1 MNDPKSSRAEP
12 EFGIQIRDLFCDKAQ
27 YRPDE
32 PVNLVLELVN
42 RGDAQIVYIDIVLSR
57 LDETV
62 RSTAGEKRIEAGH
75 QTLTFA
81 LEGRPELTAA
91 FGIDLTIR
99 ATTESELST
108 SSLTVSTAFDVSADP
123 NSRIRYGFLSDFA
136 SAELGRIGDVK
147 LLTKLHINHV
157 QFYDWMYR
165 HDTLI
170 SPTTR
175 YVDPMGKEG
184 DLEVV
189 REKISACHDA
199 GIRAIAYGAVYAAT
213 SEFFEAHPDWALY
226 HRNGA
231 AYCFIDRFYIMDI
244 SRDSLWSR
252 HIVDQFH
259 AVTEQLGFDGIHM
272 DTYGFPK
279 SAFSHSSE
287 TNRAAK
293 PIFLDQEFP
302 HLIESTRERLGKERT
317 LIFNNVGG
325 WPVETTS
332 AAPQNAV
339 YIEVWKPFDRY
350 HHLVRLIAL
359 GRRCGKGKPV
369 ILAAY
374 LEPFKRA
381 TNEEELAAAEQAALL
396 ATAVIT
402 TAGGYHLLL
411 GEEGG
416 LLMQAYYVDHAIA
429 RPHFLRQIRNYY
441 DFIIRYTDVL
451 FDETMTDVTTS
462 HLGVDFPDYIVAG
475 TPLTQTGEA
484 GMVWVTIRES
494 ATRKLLTFVNLV
506 GLATDEWNVGQN
518 TPQPRTDLFIQARIP
533 SEVTGIFTASPDI
546 ENARPQPLAFSLA
559 TDFLSSADTAGNAPA
574 KRRENEPAE
583 VVATTVPELRTW
595 AIVVINLAQP

>member
-1 MNDPKSSRAEP
+1 MNNPQSSRAEP
-12 EFGIQIRDLFCDKAQ
+12 GFGIQISDLFCDKAQ

-42 RGDAQIVYIDIVLSR
+42 RGDAQIVYINIVLSR
-57 LDETV
+57 LDEMV
-62 RSTAGEKRIEAGH
+62 LSIAEKRRIETGL
-75 QTLTFA
+75 QTLSIA

-91 FGIDLTIR
+91 FGIDLTIS
-99 ATTESELST
+99 TTAESELST
-108 SSLTVSTAFDVSADP
+108 SSLIVSTAFDVAADP

-136 SAELGRIGDVK
+136 SPELGRIGDVK

-170 SPTTR
+170 SPATR

-189 REKISACHDA
+189 REKIAACHDA
-199 GIRAIAYGAVYAAT
+199 GMRAIAYGAVYAAT
-213 SEFFEAHPDWALY
+213 SEFFDAHPDWALY

-244 SRDSLWSR
+244 SRDSQWSR
-252 HIVDQFH
+252 HIVEQFH

-287 TNRAAK
+287 TSRAAK
-293 PIFLDQEFP
+293 LIFLDQEFP
-302 HLIESTRERLGKERT
+302 HLIERTRERLGKERT

-325 WPVETTS
+325 WPVETTG

-350 HHLVRLIAL
+350 HHLVELITL
-359 GRRCGKGKPV
+359 GRRCGRGKPV

-374 LEPFKRA
+374 LEPFKCA
-381 TNEEELAAAEQAALL
+381 TGDEELAAAEQAALL

-429 RPHFLRQIRNYY
+429 RPRFLSQIRNYY
-441 DFIIRYTDVL
+441 DFIIRYTDIL
-451 FDETMTDVTTS
+451 FDESMIDVTTS
-462 HLGVDFPDYIVAG
+462 HLGVDFPDYLVTGA
-475 TPLTQTGEA
+475 PLSQTGEA
-484 GMVWVTIRES
+484 GMVWVTVRES
-494 ATRKLLTFVNLV
+494 ATRKLLIFVNLV
-506 GLATDEWNVGQN
+506 GIATDEWNVGQK
-518 TPQPRTDLFIQARIP
+518 TPEPRTDLFIQARIP
-533 SEVTGIFTASPDI
+533 KEVTGIFTASPDI
-546 ENARPQPLAFSLA
+546 DNARPQPLAFSLA
-559 TDFLSSADTAGNAPA
+559 TEFLPSADSARNNAA
-574 KRRENEPAE
+574 DSGESALAE
-583 VVATTVPELRTW
+583 IVATTLPSLHTW
-595 AIVVINLAQP
+595 ALVVINLAQQ